1 MGCGGEGEGEGEG
14 GVVEGLRYEADL
26 NMSCHG
32 RESCLEFGSVY
43 GTISIF
49 SDFKFLRRERE
60 RDDQII
66 FCRCGW
72 VWKLFY
78 FELETGERQ
87 EKVSS
92 RQGGPMGCRQVG
104 YRCS

>member
-1 MGCGGEGEGEGEG
+1 MGCGGEGGG

-43 GTISIF
+43 GTNSIF

-60 RDDQII
+60 RRPNNLLQMRMGLDII
-66 FCRCGW
+66 
-72 VWKLFY
+72 L
-78 FELETGERQ
+78 L
-87 EKVSS
+87 
-92 RQGGPMGCRQVG
+92 
-104 YRCS
+104 

>member
-1 MGCGGEGEGEGEG
+1 MGCGGEGEGGG

-43 GTISIF
+43 GTNSIF

-60 RDDQII
+60 RWPNILLQMRMGLDII
-66 FCRCGW
+66 
-72 VWKLFY
+72 L
-78 FELETGERQ
+78 L
-87 EKVSS
+87 
-92 RQGGPMGCRQVG
+92 
-104 YRCS
+104 